1 MNSEIEFCR
10 EPASVIC
17 WVRGSDSIVE
27 GKESSNSLLVRLGG
41 LAIISARSFWLKP
54 TRC

>member
-10 EPASVIC
+10 EPARILC
-17 WVRGSDSIVE
+17 WVNGSVSIVE

-41 LAIISARSFWLKP
+41 LAIILLVVFG
-54 TRC
+54 